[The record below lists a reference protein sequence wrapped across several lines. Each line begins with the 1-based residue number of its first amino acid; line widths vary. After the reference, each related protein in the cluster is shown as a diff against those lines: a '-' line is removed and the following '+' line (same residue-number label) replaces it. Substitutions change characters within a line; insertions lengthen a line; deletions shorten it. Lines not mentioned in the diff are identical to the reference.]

1 MYCTATCAL
10 CNIDNDKLGG
20 PFTET
25 VNLLYKAAG
34 ASQFR
39 CWQGKTVIKHMN
51 SPSASLV
58 TIFNSCLCCATVFEG
73 VFISLSASNCA
84 VTI

>member
-1 MYCTATCAL
+1 MYPTATCAL
-10 CNIDNDKLGG
+10 CNKDDDKLGG

-25 VNLLYKAAG
+25 VNLLHKAPG

-39 CWQGKTVIKHMN
+39 CWQGKPVIKHMN

-58 TIFNSCLCCATVFEG
+58 TVFNDCLCCVFEG

-84 VTI
+84 ATI